1 MRFKIGYFI
10 RQAFHG
16 IFRNSIMSTASILVL
31 VLCMLVV
38 GSFWTLNENIDANMS
53 EIDGLNLI
61 VIYLEDDADV
71 LAIHEKLEN
80 IPGDAEIT
88 YFSKEENLQKL
99 KDKYAENGMDYLLNI
114 FDDTNNPLPASF
126 ELSFDDVSK
135 SSTIKYHLGQIDG
148 ISDIKDQLEISES
161 VEEIKSAVTVIC
173 TWLLVILAIV
183 SFFVIIITIKL
194 TIASRS
200 KEIILMK
207 NIGATNTFITTPFII
222 EGIFIG
228 VISAGIALA
237 LQYYL
242 YHYVMVN
249 MLSSYDIIT
258 VIPFS
263 NFLSLF
269 IVLFLGIGLFA
280 GIIASSISIRKYL
293 HS

>member
-1 MRFKIGYFI
+1 
-10 RQAFHG
+10 
-16 IFRNSIMSTASILVL
+16 MSTASILVL